1 MLKIEKIS
9 QYVKNFKE
17 KVKQKK
23 EENPGKSLS
32 EIIKI
37 IVEEG

>member
-1 MLKIEKIS
+1 MLKIEKIN

-23 EENPGKSLS
+23 EENPEKSFTELIR
-32 EIIKI
+32 IIT
-37 IVEEG
+37 EEG

>member
-1 MLKIEKIS
+1 MLKIEKIN

-17 KVKQKK
+17 KVKEKR
-23 EENPGKSLS
+23 EENPEKSIT
-32 EIIKI
+32 EIIRI

>member
-1 MLKIEKIS
+1 MLKIEKIK

-23 EENPGKSLS
+23 EENPEKSFTELIR
-32 EIIKI
+32 IIT
-37 IVEEG
+37 EEG